1 MANQIISHSLA
12 FSRSYI
18 YINIQFV
25 GCLITRRKS
34 RSLKKLKSLESS
46 TKKITQTTNTSRG
59 EGPSTELKE
68 EVWIW
73 VIASNLLLL
82 LVN

>member
-34 RSLKKLKSLESS
+34 RSTSLEDVDPMLRHSS
-46 TKKITQTTNTSRG
+46 
-59 EGPSTELKE
+59 
-68 EVWIW
+68 W
-73 VIASNLLLL
+73 VAVGKAPVLSWKRR
-82 LVN
+82 